1 MAIQQVGGRGV
12 YVITGSGR
20 DPRKTSNGQ
29 SWADL
34 VTKQRY
40 MLYKSAYDQ
49 AMREYKSG
57 AISNKEKEKRIKD
70 MRKSLQNESDD
81 LQSAMNQLE
90 RDELK
95 ANEVRERNKQK
106 YDAETSLVT
115 TSTPSSR
122 SSRQSKIPNKQQYE
136 QDLQEQKRKIN
147 KDNQILQRQQDYLA
161 TSITRLGAMSRSG
174 SGALQKVAAP
184 KDQQEQ
190 EYNDIFDEIQRNRLT
205 TGKINTELDLI
216 GDKTNPEFAVYY
228 QKNRAPIQESG
239 SVSQGS
245 TSSKYRTRPIM
256 ELDPVDYSPEMQAK
270 QKRLN
275 ELKAEMDAL
284 QVDLDDPID
293 VIDRTREIYS
303 DKYGRGFRR
312 GGAQQPARQPVQQPA
327 RQPVQQP
334 VQQPASQEI
343 QALVQ
348 DPDEQPVQQTVQ
360 TQVSDPFIRRNQK
373 PTPNRTAEYGAL
385 EFEDEGSSPYEYN
398 SQGDQDEFENE
409 FQNSSPVVQ
418 EDIYTDMGEEVSYA
432 LDRVQDEKIAKER
445 FAMPQTYSQP
455 FGTVEKYEPVTDMGT
470 EVSSPMTEAL
480 ERIER
485 ERQLRQ
491 HLAQVAGEDEF
502 QFQAQAEP
510 SEVNFQPSTPE
521 VVEPRIQPQ
530 YGRRPVPTEI
540 GDKLR
545 EIYPTEEEIYTDM
558 GEEVSYASDPIQE
571 EQRNPFSS
579 FYSTPEQQAELKNMN
594 DARMF
599 VGSGLDQRV
608 RKDGTWVVPSP
619 TPTPIPQQL
628 QRLDRIPLFNKK
640 LPVTEQPLTASKLVS
655 QAFDEVRNLSTE
667 DKQRVARELLEKAK
681 NQFGVTSKEYKKA
694 KTVIFKELAKAID
707 PKKAQ
712 QMQKVKKLQ
721 QNNPSQYYKM
731 GDNINGLSKD
741 TKMLVQ
747 SLFAVDNDTKLSE
760 IESLYQN
767 AEQQIKMRVE
777 NKTQKTK
784 ALEMLELMYLAVIQD
799 NR

>member
-34 VTKQRY
+34 VTKQKY

-49 AMREYKSG
+49 AMREYESG
-57 AISNKEKEKRIKD
+57 VISNKEKEKRIKD
-70 MRKSLQNESDD
+70 MRKALQDERDD
-81 LQSAMNQLE
+81 VQSAMNQLE

-95 ANEVRERNKQK
+95 ANEVRERNMQK

-122 SSRQSKIPNKQQYE
+122 SSRQSKIPNKQEYE
-136 QDLQEQKRKIN
+136 ENLQDQKRKIN
-147 KDNQILQRQQDYLA
+147 KDNQILQRQQTVLA
-161 TSITRLGAMSRSG
+161 DQLLRLGVMRRSA
-174 SGALQKVAAP
+174 SGALQKIAAP

-190 EYNDIFDEIQRNRLT
+190 EYNNIFDEIERNRIT

-216 GDKTNPEFAVYY
+216 GDKTNLEFADYY

-245 TSSKYRTRPIM
+245 TSSKYRSRPIM
-256 ELDPVDYSPEMQAK
+256 KLDPVDYTPEMQAK
-270 QKRLN
+270 QKRLD

-284 QVDLDDPID
+284 ELDLDQPID
-293 VIDRTREIYS
+293 VIDRTREIYR
-303 DKYGRGFRR
+303 DKFGRGFRSS
-312 GGAQQPARQPVQQPA
+312 GAQQPARQPVQQPA

-334 VQQPASQEI
+334 ASQEI
-343 QALVQ
+343 QELVQ
-348 DPDEQPVQQTVQ
+348 EPDEQPVQRE
-360 TQVSDPFIRRNQK
+360 VSDPYIRRGQTT
-373 PTPNRTAEYGAL
+373 TPNRTAEMQTLG
-385 EFEDEGSSPYEYN
+385 
-398 SQGDQDEFENE
+398 
-409 FQNSSPVVQ
+409 VQ
-418 EDIYTDMGEEVSYA
+418 PSMPEPQEEEIYTDMGDEVSYGSDQLQENQRA
-432 LDRVQDEKIAKER
+432 EDVAKES
-445 FAMPQTYSQP
+445 FSMPQTYAQIGSAS
-455 FGTVEKYEPVTDMGT
+455 ENLKPVTDMGT
-470 EVSSPMTEAL
+470 GGTSPITEAL
-480 ERIER
+480 DRIET
-485 ERQLRQ
+485 ERLFKE
-491 HLAQVAGEDEF
+491 HLAQLAAEDEFQFQPSTAEVVDPTDQFQFQAQAEPSEINFQPSTPEVVDPTDQF

-521 VVEPRIQPQ
+521 VVDPYVRPE
-530 YGRRPVPTEI
+530 YGLKPVPTEI

-545 EIYPTEEEIYTDM
+545 EIYPT
-558 GEEVSYASDPIQE
+558 
-571 EQRNPFSS
+571 
-579 FYSTPEQQAELKNMN
+579 
-594 DARMF
+594 
-599 VGSGLDQRV
+599 
-608 RKDGTWVVPSP
+608 PS
-619 TPTPIPQQL
+619 PTPIPQQL
-628 QRLDRIPLFNKK
+628 QRLDRIPLFNRKQS
-640 LPVTEQPLTASKLVS
+640 VTEQPLTASKLVS
-655 QAFDEVRNLSTE
+655 QAFDEVRNLSTK
-667 DKQRVARELLEKAK
+667 DKQRVALKLLQDAK

-694 KTVIFKELAKAID
+694 KTVILKELAKAID

-721 QNNPSQYYKM
+721 ENNPSQYFKM

-747 SLFAVDNDTKLSE
+747 SLFAVNNDTKLSE

-777 NKTQKTK
+777 DKRQKKK

>member
-1 MAIQQVGGRGV
+1 MAIEQVGGRGV

-49 AMREYKSG
+49 AMREYESG

-70 MRKSLQNESDD
+70 MRKALQDERDD
-81 LQSAMNQLE
+81 VQSAMNQLE

-122 SSRQSKIPNKQQYE
+122 SSRQSKIPNKQLYE

-147 KDNQILQRQQDYLA
+147 KDNQILQRQQDSLA
-161 TSITRLGAMSRSG
+161 QSIPRLRAMQLIG
-174 SGALQKVAAP
+174 SGPLQKVSAP
-184 KDQQEQ
+184 ADQQEQ
-190 EYNDIFDEIQRNRLT
+190 EYKDTFDEIQRNRTT
-205 TGKINTELDLI
+205 TGTINTELDKI
-216 GDKTNPEFAVYY
+216 RSYDNATFADYY
-228 QKNRAPIQESG
+228 QRNRAPIQESG

-245 TSSKYRTRPIM
+245 TSSKYRSRPIM
-256 ELDPVDYSPEMQAK
+256 ELDPVDYTPEMQAK
-270 QKRLN
+270 QKRLK

-293 VIDRTREIYS
+293 VIDRTREIYR
-303 DKYGRGFRR
+303 DKFGRGFRSS
-312 GGAQQPARQPVQQPA
+312 GAQ
-327 RQPVQQP
+327 QPVQQP
-334 VQQPASQEI
+334 VQQPASQPVQQPASQEI
-343 QALVQ
+343 QELVQ
-348 DPDEQPVQQTVQ
+348 DSELAEIPFEDGRLDVTTQNGQQYISGDMVIRGDLPDVAQQRT
-360 TQVSDPFIRRNQK
+360 
-373 PTPNRTAEYGAL
+373 TPNRTAEMQAL
-385 EFEDEGSSPYEYN
+385 EVEEPSQVQPSTPEVVDPRIEPEG
-398 SQGDQDEFENE
+398 
-409 FQNSSPVVQ
+409 VA
-418 EDIYTDMGEEVSYA
+418 EE
-432 LDRVQDEKIAKER
+432 K
-445 FAMPQTYSQP
+445 FAMPQTYAQIGS
-455 FGTVEKYEPVTDMGT
+455 TAERYEPVTESSL
-470 EVSSPMTEAL
+470 EVGSPMTEAL
-480 ERIER
+480 DRLEIDRN
-485 ERQLRQ
+485 LRQ
-491 HLAQVAGEDEF
+491 HLEQRAAEDEF
-502 QFQAQAEP
+502 QFQ
-510 SEVNFQPSTPE
+510 PSTVEVVDPTAE

-530 YGRRPVPTEI
+530 YGRTPVPTEI

-545 EIYPTEEEIYTDM
+545 DIYRT
-558 GEEVSYASDPIQE
+558 
-571 EQRNPFSS
+571 
-579 FYSTPEQQAELKNMN
+579 
-594 DARMF
+594 
-599 VGSGLDQRV
+599 
-608 RKDGTWVVPSP
+608 PSP

-640 LPVTEQPLTASKLVS
+640 QSVTEQPLTASKLVS

-712 QMQKVKKLQ
+712 QMQKVNKLQ
-721 QNNPSQYYKM
+721 ENNPSQYYKM

-747 SLFAVDNDTKLSE
+747 SLFAVNNDTKLSE
-760 IESLYQN
+760 IESLYKN

-777 NKTQKTK
+777 DKRQKNK

>member
-34 VTKQRY
+34 VTKQKY

-49 AMREYKSG
+49 AMREYESG
-57 AISNKEKEKRIKD
+57 VISNKEKEKRIKD
-70 MRKSLQNESDD
+70 MRKALQDERDD
-81 LQSAMNQLE
+81 VQSAMNQLE

-95 ANEVRERNKQK
+95 ANEVRERNMQK

-122 SSRQSKIPNKQQYE
+122 SSRQSKIPNKQEYE
-136 QDLQEQKRKIN
+136 ENLQEQKRKIN
-147 KDNQILQRQQDYLA
+147 KDNQILQRQQTSLA
-161 TSITRLGAMSRSG
+161 DQLLRLGAMRRSA
-174 SGALQKVAAP
+174 SGALQKIAAP
-184 KDQQEQ
+184 KDQQAQ
-190 EYNDIFDEIQRNRLT
+190 EYNDIFDEIQRNRIT

-228 QKNRAPIQESG
+228 QNNRAPIQESG

-245 TSSKYRTRPIM
+245 TSSKYRSRPIM
-256 ELDPVDYSPEMQAK
+256 ELDPVDYTPEMQAK
-270 QKRLN
+270 QKRLD

-284 QVDLDDPID
+284 ELDLDQPID
-293 VIDRTREIYS
+293 VIDRTREIYR
-303 DKYGRGFRR
+303 DKFGRGFRSS
-312 GGAQQPARQPVQQPA
+312 GAQQPARQPVQQPA

-334 VQQPASQEI
+334 ASQEI
-343 QALVQ
+343 QELVQ
-348 DPDEQPVQQTVQ
+348 EPDEQPVQRE
-360 TQVSDPFIRRNQK
+360 VSDPYIRRRQTT
-373 PTPNRTAEYGAL
+373 TPNRTAEMQTLG
-385 EFEDEGSSPYEYN
+385 
-398 SQGDQDEFENE
+398 
-409 FQNSSPVVQ
+409 VQ
-418 EDIYTDMGEEVSYA
+418 PSMPEPQEEEIYTDMGDEVSYGS
-432 LDRVQDEKIAKER
+432 DRLQENQRAEESLS
-445 FAMPQTYSQP
+445 MPQTYTQP
-455 FGTVEKYEPVTDMGT
+455 LGTAERYGPVTDMGT
-470 EVSSPMTEAL
+470 EVSSRMTRAL
-480 ERIER
+480 DRIET
-485 ERQLRQ
+485 ERLLKE
-491 HLAQVAGEDEF
+491 HLAQAAAEDEFQFEPSTAEVVDPTDQFQFQAQAEPSEINFQPSTPEVVDPTDQF

-521 VVEPRIQPQ
+521 VVDPYVRPE
-530 YGRRPVPTEI
+530 YGLKPVSTEI

-545 EIYPTEEEIYTDM
+545 EIYPT
-558 GEEVSYASDPIQE
+558 
-571 EQRNPFSS
+571 
-579 FYSTPEQQAELKNMN
+579 
-594 DARMF
+594 
-599 VGSGLDQRV
+599 
-608 RKDGTWVVPSP
+608 PS
-619 TPTPIPQQL
+619 PTPIPQQL
-628 QRLDRIPLFNKK
+628 QRLDRIPLFNRKQS
-640 LPVTEQPLTASKLVS
+640 VTEQPLTASKLVS
-655 QAFDEVRNLSTE
+655 QAFDEVRNLSTK
-667 DKQRVARELLEKAK
+667 DKQRVALKLLQDAK

-694 KTVIFKELAKAID
+694 KTVILKELAKAID

-721 QNNPSQYYKM
+721 ENNPSQYFKM
-731 GDNINGLSKD
+731 GDNINGLSKE

-747 SLFAVDNDTKLSE
+747 SLFAVNNDTKLSE

-777 NKTQKTK
+777 DKRQKNK

>member
-1 MAIQQVGGRGV
+1 MAIEQVGGRGV

-49 AMREYKSG
+49 AMREYESG

-70 MRKSLQNESDD
+70 MRKALQDERNDV
-81 LQSAMNQLE
+81 QSAMNQLE

-115 TSTPSSR
+115 RNKPSSR

-147 KDNQILQRQQDYLA
+147 KDNQILQRQQDSLA
-161 TSITRLGAMSRSG
+161 QSIPRLRAMQASG
-174 SGALQKVAAP
+174 SGPLQKVAAP
-184 KDQQEQ
+184 VDQQEQ
-190 EYNDIFDEIQRNRLT
+190 EYNNIFDEIQRNRTT

-216 GDKTNPEFAVYY
+216 NPYDNATFANWYKT
-228 QKNRAPIQESG
+228 NRAPIQESG

-245 TSSKYRTRPIM
+245 TSSKYRSRPIM

-293 VIDRTREIYS
+293 VIDRTREIYR

-312 GGAQQPARQPVQQPA
+312 GGAQQPVQQPASQPVQQPA

-334 VQQPASQEI
+334 ASQEI
-343 QALVQ
+343 QELVQ
-348 DPDEQPVQQTVQ
+348 DSELAEIPFKDGRLDVTTQNGQQYISGDMVIRGDLPDVAQQRT
-360 TQVSDPFIRRNQK
+360 
-373 PTPNRTAEYGAL
+373 TPNRTAEMQAL
-385 EFEDEGSSPYEYN
+385 EVEEP
-398 SQGDQDEFENE
+398 SQVQPSTPE
-409 FQNSSPVVQ
+409 VVDPRI
-418 EDIYTDMGEEVSYA
+418 ELERVAEE
-432 LDRVQDEKIAKER
+432 K
-445 FAMPQTYSQP
+445 FAMPQTYAQIGS
-455 FGTVEKYEPVTDMGT
+455 TAERYEPVTESSL
-470 EVSSPMTEAL
+470 EVGSPMTEAL
-480 ERIER
+480 ERIEIDR
-485 ERQLRQ
+485 NLRQ
-491 HLAQVAGEDEF
+491 HLEQRAAEDEF
-502 QFQAQAEP
+502 QFQ
-510 SEVNFQPSTPE
+510 PSTVEVVNPTAEVIDPTAE

-530 YGRRPVPTEI
+530 YGRTPVPTEI
-540 GDKLR
+540 GDKVR
-545 EIYPTEEEIYTDM
+545 EIYRT
-558 GEEVSYASDPIQE
+558 A
-571 EQRNPFSS
+571 
-579 FYSTPEQQAELKNMN
+579 
-594 DARMF
+594 
-599 VGSGLDQRV
+599 
-608 RKDGTWVVPSP
+608 SP

-640 LPVTEQPLTASKLVS
+640 QSVTEQPLTASKLVS

-694 KTVIFKELAKAID
+694 KAVIFKELAKAID

-721 QNNPSQYYKM
+721 ENNPSQYYKM

-747 SLFAVDNDTKLSE
+747 SLFAVNNDTKLSE

-777 NKTQKTK
+777 DKRQKKK